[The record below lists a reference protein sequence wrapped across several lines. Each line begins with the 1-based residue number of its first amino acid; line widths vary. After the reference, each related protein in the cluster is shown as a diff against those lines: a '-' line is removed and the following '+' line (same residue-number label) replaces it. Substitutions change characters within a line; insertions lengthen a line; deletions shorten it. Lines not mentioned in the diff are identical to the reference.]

1 MTLAEIKR
9 EINLRLREVKAD
21 AAEYIGTT
29 SFATLQNL
37 IVKAIERAEKCN
49 SASELEAIDNLLGVI
64 EDCYN
69 DCRMEIDGEARP
81 IALFDFNFELDAEET
96 VNNDPDEG
104 SDPEEESSE
113 IEKASEGEEEI
124 TSDPEATI
132 DVSRELAEIEDNYE
146 KLSNVCGFINKTKL
160 RSLRKKAISEIRSA
174 KENAELVTA
183 VYNIRRKFKSFEK
196 RIEKKKRYNEAKPV
210 YDEQHVTQKLKKPNI
225 ARLIFGII
233 TAVGGAAYGLFEAR
247 WWPWDNIA
255 YGIAGIGVSYM
266 ILSLIYAAAIS
277 SSVSKNSKG
286 TTRRLCVMR
295 FVLAIIF
302 AVICLPAGLVFDNIG
317 LGTFYLATIPF
328 TLCGVI
334 VYLLYR
340 LKLTVLVH
348 KKKK

>member
-21 AAEYIGTT
+21 AAEYVGCASYT
-29 SFATLQNL
+29 TLQNL

-69 DCRMEIDGEARP
+69 DCRAENDSNSQP
-81 IALFDFNFELDAEET
+81 VSLFDFQFELDVEEKSDDDSD
-96 VNNDPDEG
+96 NDSEREHEYEDVEKSRENKNDIEIDE
-104 SDPEEESSE
+104 SPS
-113 IEKASEGEEEI
+113 
-124 TSDPEATI
+124 I
-132 DVSRELAEIEDNYE
+132 DLSKELAEIESSYE
-146 KLSNVCGFINKTKL
+146 RLCGECNSFISKMKL
-160 RSLRKKAISEIRSA
+160 RSLRKKAISDIRSA
-174 KENAELVTA
+174 KESAELVTA
-183 VYNIRRKFKSFEK
+183 TYKIRRKFKRFEK
-196 RIEKKKRYNEAKPV
+196 RIEKEKRYNAAKPV
-210 YDEQHVTQKLKKPNI
+210 YDEQQITQKLKKANVV
-225 ARLIFGII
+225 RLIFGII
-233 TAVGGAAYGLFEAR
+233 TVVGGAAYGLFDAR

-277 SSVSKNSKG
+277 KSISKG
-286 TTRRLCVMR
+286 TARRLCVMR

-302 AVICLPAGLVFDNIG
+302 ALICLPAGLVFDNIG

-328 TLCGVI
+328 TLCGTVI
-334 VYLLYR
+334 YLAYR